1 MATPDDASNIPNETV
16 HSRFG
21 FPGDTEPRPD
31 AELAS
36 QDHAPLSPEL
46 DHSLSLRVRPYS
58 LTDLPSLIRFPR
70 MLRLD
75 MPDSLVMRRSGY
87 VDLASALPV
96 VRRDRPVFVADADGQ
111 LVGFVRFSPR
121 RPDGRWIVSAIAT
134 STGVYSPEPVWQELL
149 RHGVWA
155 AGLRGVRRLFARVP
169 EGHPLVRL
177 MHQEGWISYA
187 RERIFLAERP
197 IEKSR
202 YSRKLRLQE
211 PADAWAVHQLYTA
224 TVPRLVQEAEALT
237 SHFWHMDKGKM
248 SRRSSHQVGWLMEEN
263 GALTAYIRYAKGSRS
278 GLLEFL
284 VHPGD
289 RQHFGEL
296 LDGVASE
303 AAGPRTGRTYCAV
316 RGYLTDLAPEL
327 LERGFSPMGEQELL
341 IRYTTATARTAP
353 HESVHFPV
361 ELRPAMPRRVPTF
374 LEGQATDGAV

>member
-1 MATPDDASNIPNETV
+1 MATPDDVRRIPAELD
-16 HSRFG
+16 HSRSG
-21 FPGDTEPRPD
+21 YAREAERTPGADPSTQHQTPLPPD
-31 AELAS
+31 
-36 QDHAPLSPEL
+36 L

-58 LTDLPSLIRFPR
+58 ITDLPGLVRFPR

-96 VRRDRPVFVADADGQ
+96 VRRDRPVFVADTDGQ

-134 STGVYSPEPVWQELL
+134 STGVYSPQPVWQELL
-149 RHGVWA
+149 QHGVWA

-187 RERIFLAERP
+187 RETIFLADRP

-202 YSRKLRLQE
+202 YTRTLRFQE

-224 TVPRLVQEAEALT
+224 TVPRLVQEVEALT
-237 SHFWHMDKGKM
+237 SHFWHMDKAQS
-248 SRRSSHQVGWLMEEN
+248 SRRNSHQVGWLMEEN
-263 GALTAYIRYAKGSRS
+263 SVLTAYIRYAKGARS
-278 GLLEFL
+278 GLIEFL
-284 VHPGD
+284 VQPGD
-289 RQHFGEL
+289 RSHFGAL

-303 AAGPRTGRTYCAV
+303 PGGPRVGRTYCAV
-316 RGYLTDLAPEL
+316 RGYLSDLAPEL
-327 LERGFSPMGEQELL
+327 LERGFTPIGEQELL

-374 LEGQATDGAV
+374 LEGRATDGAV

>member
-1 MATPDDASNIPNETV
+1 MATPNDARDIPNESV
-16 HSRFG
+16 NSRFG
-21 FPGDTEPRPD
+21 FLGEADQPSGD
-31 AELAS
+31 ELPS
-36 QDHAPLSPEL
+36 QGHAPLPPDL

-58 LTDLPSLIRFPR
+58 ITDLPGLIRFPR

-87 VDLASALPV
+87 VDLVSALPV
-96 VRRDRPVFVADADGQ
+96 IRRDRPVFVADADGQ

-155 AGLRGVRRLFARVP
+155 AGLRGVRRVFARVP
-169 EGHPLVRL
+169 EGHPLVGL

-187 RERIFLAERP
+187 RETIFLAERP

-202 YSRKLRLQE
+202 YSRSLRVQE

-224 TVPRLVQEAEALT
+224 TVPRLVQEVEALT
-237 SHFWHMDKGKM
+237 SHFWHMDRAKM
-248 SRRSSHQVGWLMEEN
+248 SRRSSQQFGWLMEEN
-263 GALTAYIRYAKGSRS
+263 GTLTAYIRYARGSRS

-289 RQHFGEL
+289 RPHFGDL
-296 LDGVASE
+296 LDGVASDP
-303 AAGPRTGRTYCAV
+303 GGLRTGRTYCAV
-316 RGYLTDLAPEL
+316 RGYLTELVPEL
-327 LERGFSPMGEQELL
+327 MERGFSPIGEQELL
-341 IRYTTATARTAP
+341 IRYTTATARTTP
-353 HESVHFPV
+353 QEGVHFPV
-361 ELRPAMPRRVPTF
+361 ELRPAIPRRVPTF

>member
-1 MATPDDASNIPNETV
+1 MATPDDARNTPNQSE

-21 FPGDTEPRPD
+21 FTGETEQASSPELPPPD
-31 AELAS
+31 HP
-36 QDHAPLSPEL
+36 QLSPDL

-58 LTDLPSLIRFPR
+58 IPDLPGLIRFPR

-87 VDLASALPV
+87 IDLASALPV

-169 EGHPLVRL
+169 DGHPLVRL

-187 RERIFLAERP
+187 RETIFLAERA

-202 YSRKLRLQE
+202 YSRKLRLQD

-224 TVPRLVQEAEALT
+224 TVPRLVQEVEALT
-237 SHFWHMDKGKM
+237 SHFWHMDKAKM
-248 SRRSSHQVGWLMEEN
+248 SRRNSQQVGWLMEEN
-263 GALTAYIRYAKGSRS
+263 GALTAYIRYAKGPRS

-289 RQHFGEL
+289 RKQLGEL

-303 AAGPRTGRTYCAV
+303 PAGPRNGRTYCAV

-327 LERGFSPMGEQELL
+327 LERGFSPIGEQELL